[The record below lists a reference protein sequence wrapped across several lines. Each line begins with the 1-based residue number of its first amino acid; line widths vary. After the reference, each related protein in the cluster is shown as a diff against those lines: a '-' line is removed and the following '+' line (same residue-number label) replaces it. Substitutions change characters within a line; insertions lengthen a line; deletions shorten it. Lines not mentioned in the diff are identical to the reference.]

1 MNFAKFVQ
9 LNLLNWTKL
18 WLMQCPVKFHRGKK
32 AQKSGK
38 TVENIQLQNVFS
50 TQFVWLVSLF
60 LVFAK
65 FCATLSLYNIVL
77 LMCVDFVYI
86 LSRGVSIKGK
96 GGISKTETDLFALL
110 IDIHLASTE
119 HWISLIISQKAT
131 IGLLP

>member
-1 MNFAKFVQ
+1 MNNCVVTFAVSRRFSSMERAGKVDPQ
-9 LNLLNWTKL
+9 ERLHLSPYQQAGLTRCAIYQ
-18 WLMQCPVKFHRGKK
+18 MIHRPQCPVKFHRGKK

-65 FCATLSLYNIVL
+65 FCATLGLYNIVL

-96 GGISKTETDLFALL
+96 GGISKT
-110 IDIHLASTE
+110 
-119 HWISLIISQKAT
+119 
-131 IGLLP
+131 